1 MSASRD
7 TRVSARGWTAALLCL
22 SLLTPAAWAGRY
34 AGEFLAL
41 GGGARGLS
49 MGQALVAGSNDAFS
63 CFWNPAGLALVDRR
77 SVSGMAA
84 TQFGSLSDPLGVHTQ
99 LGLVWPIGGGNL
111 ALNYVRFQVDDIP
124 RFPGY
129 DDADYTFEER
139 RRLIEESGG
148 SPTGW
153 FQSVDQALLLSFAK
167 RNEPKLHFGWL
178 YRDIPLSMPI
188 GLNVKMIRSELDGSP
203 GSGIGLDAG
212 GQIHAELVDL
222 TGLKRLGRISVGAR
236 LENFTN
242 TGLKWDGG
250 EDAIHYYHVLGLAW
264 SAGLGGFSW
273 TLSRDWDHHYDTQAR
288 SGLELRYG
296 GLALRAGHQGRDGR
310 FTYGAGFQLGPLEMD
325 YAGLDHDLG
334 RLHRMSFIYAF

>member
-1 MSASRD
+1 MSTTRSRIF
-7 TRVSARGWTAALLCL
+7 SCRGAATLGLAMALLA
-22 SLLTPAAWAGRY
+22 PAARAGRY

-41 GGGARGLS
+41 GGGARGLA
-49 MGQALVAGSNDAFS
+49 MGQALVAASDDAFS

-84 TQFGSLSDPLGVHTQ
+84 SQFGSFSDPLGVHAQ
-99 LGLVWPIGGGNL
+99 AGLVWPIGGGNL
-111 ALNYVRFQVDDIP
+111 ALNYMRFQVDDIP

-139 RRLIEESGG
+139 RRLIEEAGG
-148 SPTGW
+148 SPLGF

-178 YRDIPLSMPI
+178 YHDIPLSVPFGI
-188 GLNVKMIRSELDGSP
+188 NVKMIRSELDASA

-212 GQIHAELVDL
+212 AQLHAELVDL
-222 TGLKRLGRISVGAR
+222 TGVKKLGRISVGAR

-250 EDAIHYYHVLGLAW
+250 EDAIHYYHVLGAAW
-264 SAGLGGFSW
+264 RAGLGDLSW
-273 TLSRDWDHHYDTQAR
+273 TLTRDYDHHYDTQAR
-288 SGLELRYG
+288 TGLELRYG

-310 FTYGAGFQLGPLEMD
+310 FTYGAGFHVGPLDLD